1 MRKVFALLSVLCCAL
16 AVSATNYTCHIKV
29 VVNGEVSEQDEVPV
43 VVTGE
48 YGVYNL
54 TLNNFMLISGEEGD
68 QVTLPVGNIAVSG
81 VEGVDEYGYTTIKFN
96 SPIVI
101 TPGNDGVHSEDEWIG
116 PMIGEVP
123 IDLTARFTNTALDAN
138 IDIELAMLQQT
149 IGVSL
154 FGVAPTIKG
163 DVNEDGEVGISDV
176 NAVINIILSE

>member
-1 MRKVFALLSVLCCAL
+1 M
-16 AVSATNYTCHIKV
+16 
-29 VVNGEVSEQDEVPV
+29 
-43 VVTGE
+43 
-48 YGVYNL
+48 
-54 TLNNFMLISGEEGD
+54 
-68 QVTLPVGNIAVSG
+68 SG

-116 PMIGEVP
+116 PMLGEVP